1 MKEICNE
8 NNNKTNLRTVFYIG
22 VPEDLVFLHSALFQI
37 CECVEQMWDSWKHVT
52 GLRMMDMLLVWSESG
67 SVFNGIAF

>member
-22 VPEDLVFLHSALFQI
+22 VPEDLVFLHSALFRI
-37 CECVEQMWDSWKHVT
+37 CECVEQM
-52 GLRMMDMLLVWSESG
+52 
-67 SVFNGIAF
+67 